1 MSGYSVTFAL
11 KTNMNKLLGTANGG
25 SGSDCTNVS
34 GGSDGSANSLAT
46 TMMEICFIID
56 KEDSD
61 PENVAFAGIFGGFL
75 QSLMR

>member
-46 TMMEICFIID
+46 TMMDRCFIIE
-56 KEDSD
+56 KEYME
-61 PENVAFAGIFGGFL
+61 PENAAFAGRLGGFL
-75 QSLMR
+75 